1 MEEVVVSISGPRL
14 ALHLPRVSN
23 VWGWDGGGRMSPGFT
38 VKLLMAAN
46 SQISTLLANIHMFL
60 SVGGKKNK

>member
-1 MEEVVVSISGPRL
+1 
-14 ALHLPRVSN
+14 
-23 VWGWDGGGRMSPGFT
+23 MSPGFT